1 MGLSGHGFGDKR
13 FGQQLFRDL
22 KVNENSLKDS
32 ISVVRGSQ
40 QVTDQSMSNHLH
52 IFPLSILGSFA

>member
-40 QVTDQSMSNHLH
+40 QVTDQNREGKCRALEKYD
-52 IFPLSILGSFA
+52 IDLTE